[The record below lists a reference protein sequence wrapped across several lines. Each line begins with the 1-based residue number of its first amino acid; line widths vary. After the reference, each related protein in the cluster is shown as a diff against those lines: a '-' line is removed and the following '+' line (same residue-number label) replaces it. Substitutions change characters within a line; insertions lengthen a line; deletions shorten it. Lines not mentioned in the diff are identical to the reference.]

1 MVSQP
6 IFHQALLPF
15 LFCITTL
22 SLVVADPTDGFT
34 RLPSPSS
41 NFQIQKHYDLP
52 QNKCYTFSNG
62 VYRFWVYTNDT
73 SSTGTRARCE
83 LRIGNYYTSGV
94 LQFEGYFY
102 IPNGTTGTTIH
113 QVVSSGVSA
122 AAATATTSQS
132 RVYHGSLTHF
142 LSPTLETNIYDKWYR
157 FNLIH
162 DVGANNLKIFIN
174 GVQKFNG
181 NGQVAGSHYM
191 KIGVYA
197 HEGASHYVESRWRNI
212 KLFTR

>member
-6 IFHQALLPF
+6 IFHQVLLAF

-34 RLPSPSS
+34 PVPSPSS
-41 NFQIQKHYDLP
+41 NFHQKHYDVP
-52 QNKCYTFSNG
+52 QNQCYTFSNG
-62 VYRFWVYTNDT
+62 IHRFWVYTNKSLT
-73 SSTGTRARCE
+73 SSNGTRARCE

-102 IPNGTTGTTIH
+102 IPSGTSGASIQ
-113 QVVSSGVSA
+113 QVVSSA
-122 AAATATTSQS
+122 ITTSET
-132 RVYHGSLTHF
+132 RVYNGSLTHY
-142 LSPTLETNIYDKWYR
+142 LSPTLALNIYNNWYR

-162 DVGANNLKIFIN
+162 DVGANNVKIFIN
-174 GVQKFNG
+174 GAQKFAG
-181 NGQVAGSHYM
+181 NGQGAGPHYM

-197 HEGASHYVESRWRNI
+197 HESASHYLESRWRDI
-212 KLFTR
+212 KLFRR